1 MMNNI
6 NNMNET
12 WFSNQLAWLLD
23 PNGSHGIGTYFIKE
37 FLQTGKSKVLNES
50 INLENFQVI
59 REFYVDIKGR
69 SKRRY
74 IDIVMVDFVQN
85 IMIVIENKLY
95 GTNTKNQLSDNFNIE
110 KMFPKMQIKYMY
122 VYLKQPLYLDSEPN
136 ETKRKNVQKMYIQ
149 KSWSDDI
156 NPILESKKEN
166 SFQIFQLSSNI
177 KKALMQST
185 LDYKRE
191 IKEFIVEVLNT
202 LEMLHPGQDRK
213 WGIQNSRITRIGG
226 KKVNGKNSISF
237 IFPVDGNSATIR
249 FNSIK
254 YVVPFDMEEKQQK
267 LMLTKIALRAFNEMK
282 SNASLDIDA
291 NEVYKKLNLESID
304 VSK

>member
-1 MMNNI
+1 MNNI